1 MNEIKFNNDLYNGR
15 LFHLIPYGSY
25 FTYNGVDKIYK
36 KVRIIDGHGGVAAA
50 FCFSEDKI
58 FYINPN
64 EIVNEINIENKLID
78 EKINSILNELTN
90 KHLKPFKELKLFNFF
105 IAKNQMGQY
114 QHDNTR
120 VKISY
125 NEKFNSL
132 NIKTKIKD
140 HIDDDD
146 LVYVL
151 DASIELS
158 F

>member
-1 MNEIKFNNDLYNGR
+1 
-15 LFHLIPYGSY
+15 
-25 FTYNGVDKIYK
+25 
-36 KVRIIDGHGGVAAA
+36 
-50 FCFSEDKI
+50 
-58 FYINPN
+58 
-64 EIVNEINIENKLID
+64 
-78 EKINSILNELTN
+78 
-90 KHLKPFKELKLFNFF
+90 
-105 IAKNQMGQY
+105 MGQY